1 MESCECVLA
10 NNHINHKLFSIYFVL
25 SFQFFVQLLCISL
38 VSLIFLYFAQ
48 ILFENALFCR
58 QNARLKSLII
68 AYRLSPS
75 LSPGKR
81 TLACFPPSGAH
92 TNPEFFQTG
101 RLTSLIDVF
110 PQGAPKLHTPER
122 HPKVRLGGISVR
134 KNLRCKTR
142 VFFGRI
148 SPHYLAKLIPF
159 CFRSGQ
165 M

>member
-1 MESCECVLA
+1 M
-10 NNHINHKLFSIYFVL
+10 HI
-25 SFQFFVQLLCISL
+25 IS
-38 VSLIFLYFAQ
+38 VTDFP
-48 ILFENALFCR
+48 LFCSNSVR
-58 QNARLKSLII
+58 KCLILP
-68 AYRLSPS
+68 AECSPQKPNNRLSPFAVPIAGKAHACVFSS
-75 LSPGKR
+75 L
-81 TLACFPPSGAH
+81 GAH